1 MATATKVTQV
11 KPNSKIR
18 PDTEFTTGSTWFTN
32 QPHALPTIDEKF
44 FSRDHVNEK
53 TIEEMLHD
61 PDVFAAVMLIVLMA
75 LSEKLTLKPALQFEA
90 EDYEAAAPPQ
100 PMPQAGSANNSNK
113 DTASTPKDNVPA
125 QNERAATKP
134 GAGAAKPASDPTQ
147 PDAQGA
153 KPPKPPIDPQ
163 CPLAQDITDFCNRQV
178 TRVPKFGSAMFQ
190 LIFEGL
196 THGNKVAE
204 QVLEIAIGGTDA
216 DKWCLKAVKPKPRH
230 ALAFVVDPFMNQ
242 LGFLV
247 AEPGKSNIVNA
258 TTIVDMS
265 QVIPREKFV
274 VFTYRPK
281 DDDPRGN
288 TILDAALNGW
298 DLKRRAWPEYLLFL
312 MVSAIPGILATL
324 PPNTDEQVVYEDDGI
339 TPVYKDGEPL
349 KISSAQ
355 FLLNLL
361 AKMRNHQVAVAPDG
375 TQFTVLEANSEG
387 QAFTHALAHF
397 SKEITL
403 AILLQQ
409 LATKDSQHQTKSS
422 TGSQFRIVDLLV
434 FWVRDIAAEMVK
446 YDILKPLV
454 RYNFGDDAANELLPE
469 VSYGDTEARDWAT
482 DATAIAALADKV
494 TESQWDYLT
503 SQLGIPLPTNAERS
517 FRAMAKALGQ
527 QTQQMSIDSMGQDAQ
542 GNDKPSNGKPAPAG
556 KKPAPGKDTAR

>member
-1 MATATKVTQV
+1 MATIANITQV

-18 PDTEFTTGSTWFTN
+18 PDKEFTTGSTWFTN
-32 QPHALPTIDEKF
+32 QPHALPTVDEKF
-44 FSRDHVNEK
+44 FSRDRVTEK

-90 EDYEAAAPPQ
+90 EDYEEAAPPQ
-100 PMPQAGSANNSNK
+100 PIATPGSKDNK
-113 DTASTPKDNVPA
+113 DTASTPKDNIPA
-125 QNERAATKP
+125 KGAADNSSKDNKTKP
-134 GAGAAKPASDPTQ
+134 GQPGEQPAK
-147 PDAQGA
+147 AQQ
-153 KPPKPPIDPQ
+153 PPIDPQ
-163 CPLAQDITDFCNRQV
+163 VQLAQDVADFCERQIC
-178 TRVPKFGSAMFQ
+178 RVPKFGSAMFQ

-204 QVLEIAIGGTDA
+204 QVLENGAGGTDA
-216 DKWCLKAVKPKPRH
+216 GKWCLKFIKPKPRH

-324 PPNTDEQVVYEDDGI
+324 PPNADEQVVYEDDGI
-339 TPVYKDGEPL
+339 TPVMKDGEPL

-375 TQFTVLEANSEG
+375 TNFTVLEANSEG
-387 QAFTHALAHF
+387 QAFTNALDHF

-454 RYNFGDDAANELLPE
+454 RYNFGDDIANELLPS
-469 VSYGDTEARDWAT
+469 VSYGDTEARDWAR
-482 DATAIAALADKV
+482 DATAIASLAEKV

-527 QTQQMSIDSMGQDAQ
+527 QTQQVAIDAAGQEKDAQ
-542 GNDKPSNGKPAPAG
+542 GNPKPDASKG
-556 KKPAPGKDTAR
+556 KPAPGKDTAK